1 MVSQEERHTGDP
13 KDGNRDVK
21 LDDALNIHHLLNVL
35 AKRKMIILG
44 LCLIS
49 VISTAFVCS
58 ILPPIYRLE
67 IMAKLSMPK
76 NIMTVKELPTAKDV
90 ALIVGNIDGQKKA
103 MIFPKNGEEISDAKI
118 VEIRGA
124 SEKLKMTIDSR
135 NPEIL
140 PAAMQEFVEYLGNIR
155 DIKITSELI
164 RSEIE
169 AKIESVNEAV
179 KKNDLQIRELEKRL
193 SSSKILPV
201 GFNPVEINNKVVE
214 LKMEKYRL
222 EQERRNYKPIQLLEE
237 PFISNSPIKPRKA
250 MIIAIAA
257 MASLLFGIM
266 LAFVAEYRER
276 AKSR

>member
-1 MVSQEERHTGDP
+1 MVSQGERHTGDP

-21 LDDALNIHHLLNVL
+21 LDDAVNLRHLLNVL
-35 AKRKMIILG
+35 AKKKMIILG

-49 VISTAFVCS
+49 VMSTAIVCS

-76 NIMTVKELPTAKDV
+76 NMMIVKELPTAKDV

-103 MIFPKNGEEISDAKI
+103 MIFTKNGGEISDAKI
-118 VEIRGA
+118 VEIRG
-124 SEKLKMTIDSR
+124 SNEKFKMTIDSR

-201 GFNPVEINNKVVE
+201 GFNPVEINTKVVE

-257 MASLLFGIM
+257 MVSLLFGII
-266 LAFVAEYRER
+266 LAFVAEHHER

>member
-155 DIKITSELI
+155 EIKNASELI
-164 RSEIE
+164 MSEIE

-257 MASLLFGIM
+257 MVSLLFGII
-266 LAFVAEYRER
+266 LAFVAEHHER